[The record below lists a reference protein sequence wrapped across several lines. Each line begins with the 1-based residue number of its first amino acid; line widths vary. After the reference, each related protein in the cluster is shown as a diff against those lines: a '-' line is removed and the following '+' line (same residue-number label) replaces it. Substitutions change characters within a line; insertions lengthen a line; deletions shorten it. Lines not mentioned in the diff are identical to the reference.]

1 MENRNTLIAVLLML
15 AVWIGF
21 TVLFPP
27 VSQQPVEPQRQA
39 HEREQPF
46 SSPAVSPPVL
56 PLPAEGPSTPQVSAE
71 DVEVLVDTELYRLV
85 LSSRG
90 ARITALHLHEYTETA
105 AGDSPPLAMV
115 QADSDRL
122 GSLRTTGNE
131 TFSIPADLNYAVSE
145 RQVALSGSASQQVV
159 FSARTVSGL
168 LVEKIF
174 TFAGDSYHF
183 QLEQRVTNTG
193 GDSLRGQLSL
203 TLVEPVREG
212 QGTWESFIG
221 PVTLE
226 GEKRQEDAA
235 DDLLKGSRTY
245 GQQVVWSGYQT
256 KYFLSA
262 ILPRENAAERLR
274 IERVNQLVELS
285 FDSPQMTLAPGASQA
300 LAYLVYF
307 GPRETSVLA
316 AADARLTEAVD
327 FGFFSPISRPLL
339 TVLNYF
345 YGYVGNY
352 GLAIIILT
360 VIIKILFWP
369 LTHKSYASMKA
380 MQQLQPEMQK
390 IREKFKND
398 KEKLNRELM
407 ELYKNRRVN
416 PLGGCL
422 PMLVQIPVFFALYK
436 VLMESIEMRH
446 AEFFWWITDLSA
458 KDPYYVTPL
467 IMGATMFIQQKL
479 TPTTMDPMQ
488 AKVFMLMPIV
498 FTFLFL
504 NFPSGLV
511 LYWLVNNLLTIVQQV
526 YIHRKA

>member
-1 MENRNTLIAVLLML
+1 MENRNTLIAVVLML
-15 AVWIGF
+15 AIWIGF

-27 VSQQPVEPQRQA
+27 VTPQDVPPQHQAEQAPVQA
-39 HEREQPF
+39 P
-46 SSPAVSPPVL
+46 PPPPPVQAS
-56 PLPAEGPSTPQVSAE
+56 PLPVTDQREE
-71 DVEVLVDTELYRLV
+71 VEVRVDTDLYQLRITN
-85 LSSRG
+85 RG
-90 ARITALHLHEYTETA
+90 ARITSLELLDYKTTA
-105 AGDSPPLAMV
+105 DADSPPVAMV
-115 QADSDRL
+115 SASTDSMAT
-122 GSLRTTGNE
+122 LRTTGTE
-131 TFSIPADLNYAVSE
+131 HLALPGDLVYTVSE
-145 RQVALSGSASQQVV
+145 RHLSIAGGERRELV
-159 FSARTVSGL
+159 FSAQTTGGL

-174 TFAGDSYHF
+174 TFAGGHYQFDMV
-183 QLEQRVTNTG
+183 QRITNLAG
-193 GDSLRGQLSL
+193 EAMRGQLSL
-203 TLVEPVREG
+203 ALVEPIRETEG
-212 QGTWESFIG
+212 GWESYVG
-221 PVTLE
+221 PITLE

-235 DDLLKGSRTY
+235 DDLRKGSRVY

-262 ILPRENAAERLR
+262 ILPGEGAAERLR
-274 IERVNQLVELS
+274 IERTNQVVESS
-285 FDSPQMTLAPGASQA
+285 FDTPPVTLAPGGSQQFS
-300 LAYLVYF
+300 YLVYF
-307 GPRETSVLA
+307 GPRETSVLE
-316 AADARLTEAVD
+316 AADARLAQAVD
-327 FGFFSPISRPLL
+327 FGFFSPIARPLL
-339 TVLNYF
+339 FVLNFF

-352 GLAIIILT
+352 GIAIILLT

-436 VLMESIEMRH
+436 VLMEAIEMRH
-446 AEFFWWITDLSA
+446 AEFFLWILDLSA

-488 AKVFMLMPIV
+488 AKVFMFMPIV

>member
-1 MENRNTLIAVLLML
+1 MENRNTLIAVVLML
-15 AVWIGF
+15 AIWIGF

-27 VSQQPVEPQRQA
+27 VTPQGTQPQQQAEQAPVEP
-39 HEREQPF
+39 P
-46 SSPAVSPPVL
+46 SPLTPLHTTPP
-56 PLPAEGPSTPQVSAE
+56 PPQDQGGE
-71 DVEVLVDTELYRLV
+71 EVEVLVDTDLYQLRITN
-85 LSSRG
+85 RG
-90 ARITALHLHEYTETA
+90 ARISALALLGYQATADP
-105 AGDSPPLAMV
+105 DSPPVAMV
-115 QADSDRL
+115 SAPTDSMAT
-122 GSLRTTGNE
+122 LRTTG
-131 TFSIPADLNYAVSE
+131 TDHFAIPADLTYTVSE
-145 RQVALSGSASQQVV
+145 RRLSIAGGERREVV
-159 FSARTVSGL
+159 FSAQTTSGV

-174 TFAGDSYHF
+174 TFEGGHYHF
-183 QLEQRVTNTG
+183 DVVQRLTNLAGEQM
-193 GDSLRGQLSL
+193 RGQLSL
-203 TLVEPVREG
+203 ALVEPVRETEG
-212 QGTWESFIG
+212 GWESYVG
-221 PVTLE
+221 PITLE

-235 DDLLKGSRTY
+235 DDLRKGSRVY

-262 ILPRENAAERLR
+262 ILPGEGAAERLR
-274 IERVNQLVELS
+274 IERINQVVES
-285 FDSPQMTLAPGASQA
+285 TFDTPPVTLAPGGSQEFS
-300 LAYLVYF
+300 YLVYF
-307 GPRETSVLA
+307 GPRETSVLE
-316 AADARLTEAVD
+316 AADARLAQGVD
-327 FGFFSPISRPLL
+327 FGFFSPIARPLL
-339 TVLNYF
+339 FVLNFF

-352 GLAIIILT
+352 GIAIILLT
-360 VIIKILFWP
+360 VIIKLLFWP

-436 VLMESIEMRH
+436 VLMEAIEMRH
-446 AEFFWWITDLSA
+446 AEFFLWILDLSA

-488 AKVFMLMPIV
+488 AKVFMFMPIV

-526 YIHRKA
+526 YIHRKV